1 MIPRRARDVVQWI
14 FKAASYE
21 VDDGEGG
28 AIDLSA
34 FRGDEC
40 VVILCSEDAGE
51 IQNFDRLKYQFN
63 LDSGPALCK
72 KLLVSFTPPVAVQS
86 CTVWGGKENLPIL
99 WATP

>member
-1 MIPRRARDVVQWI
+1 M
-14 FKAASYE
+14 
-21 VDDGEGG
+21 DDGEGG